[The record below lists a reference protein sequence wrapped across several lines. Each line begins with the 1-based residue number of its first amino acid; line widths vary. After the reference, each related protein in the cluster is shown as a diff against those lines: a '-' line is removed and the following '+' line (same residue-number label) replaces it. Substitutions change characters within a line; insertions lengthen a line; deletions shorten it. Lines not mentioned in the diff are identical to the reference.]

1 MKISVIAVGKARGL
15 GPVLAEYE
23 SRAGRYWRLE
33 VVEVPQARGRLA
45 AGVLPREAEAIRSR
59 LQPGFVRVA
68 LTRGGRGWSSLEMAR
83 RLQRFSQGPE
93 RGVHF
98 LIGGAFGLAD
108 DLRRECDWELSL
120 SSFTLP
126 HDFARLVLMEQ
137 LYRAGTILRGEPYH
151 KGPK

>member
-1 MKISVIAVGKARGL
+1 MRVSVIAVGKARSL

-33 VVEVPQARGRLA
+33 VVGVPQARGRLA
-45 AGVLPREAEAIRSR
+45 AAVLPKEAEAIRSR
-59 LQPGFVRVA
+59 LRPGFVRVA
-68 LTRGGRGWSSLEMAR
+68 LARGGRGWSSVEMAR
-83 RLQRFSQGPE
+83 RLERYSRGPE
-93 RGVHF
+93 GGVHF

-108 DLRRECDWELSL
+108 DLRRECHWALSL

-137 LYRAGTILRGEPYH
+137 LYRAGTILRSEPYH

>member
-1 MKISVIAVGKARGL
+1 MKVSVIAVGKARGL
-15 GPVLAEYE
+15 EPVLSEYE
-23 SRAGRYWRLE
+23 FRAARYWRLD
-33 VVEVPQARGRLA
+33 VVEVPQARGGMA
-45 AGVLPREAEAIRSR
+45 AAVLPKEAEAIRSR

-68 LTRGGRGWSSLEMAR
+68 LTRGGRGWSSVDMAR
-83 RLQRFSQGPE
+83 RLERFSRGPE

-108 DLRRECDWELSL
+108 DLRRECNWELSL

-137 LYRAGTILRGEPYH
+137 LYRAGTILRSEPYH